1 MTEIAQVTDLIA
13 EHRKGLDDLLAQHT
27 SRIEKA
33 QLEFEAT
40 VMAANQKLQELMTTA
55 QPKPKEDPPQAV
67 WHEGH
72 LVLNRAA
79 ARLIEDLLSRTGE
92 VLSEVGKLVATKPKP

>member
-13 EHRKGLDDLLAQHT
+13 EHRKGLDNLMAQHAA
-27 SRIEKA
+27 RIEKA
-33 QLEFEAT
+33 QLEFEST
-40 VMAANQKLQELMTTA
+40 VIAANQKLQQLMAGA
-55 QPKPKEDPPQAV
+55 QVKPKEDPPQAV
-67 WHEGH
+67 WHDGH

-92 VLSEVGKLVATKPKP
+92 VLSEVGKLVSTKPK